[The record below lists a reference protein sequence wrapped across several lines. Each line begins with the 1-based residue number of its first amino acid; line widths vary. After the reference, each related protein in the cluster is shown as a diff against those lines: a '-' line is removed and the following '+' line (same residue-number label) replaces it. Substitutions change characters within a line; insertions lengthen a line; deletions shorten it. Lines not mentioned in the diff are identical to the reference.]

1 MANRPRV
8 PSTRS
13 AKRPSLTEMTP
24 LDSADAKD
32 EGRSDGIAGADGS
45 YDGASESL
53 PDVKLRGEPVPI
65 LSREARIERAAYQRA
80 QGRGFH
86 PGSELDDWL
95 AAEREVDAESFG
107 ASARRE

>member
-1 MANRPRV
+1 MAPRPRV

-13 AKRPSLTEMTP
+13 AKRPSSKETTP
-24 LDSADAKD
+24 LDSVDD
-32 EGRSDGIAGADGS
+32 
-45 YDGASESL
+45 ASESL
-53 PDVKLRGEPVPI
+53 PDVKLQGEPVHV
-65 LSREARIERAAYQRA
+65 LSRAARIERAAYQRA

-107 ASARRE
+107 ASTRRE